1 MRSRVGRAVE
11 SVVVGKPIE
20 DVFAYLADGTNNR
33 SWRPEVVDT
42 IFADG
47 PVNRAVWAQTSITP
61 SGRSRATD
69 YRISL
74 YDEPTRLEY
83 TVFAGPRRAIG
94 LFTLRSAAAG
104 STEITLTVEVNPRW
118 PPLPFASIGRRAAE
132 AEAASI
138 LVLPA
143 VLGEVLPA

>member
-1 MRSRVGRAVE
+1 MGRAVE
-11 SVVVGKPIE
+11 SVVVGRPIE
-20 DVFAYLADGTNNR
+20 DVFAYLADGTNNH

-42 IFADG
+42 IFAEG
-47 PVNRAVWAQTSITP
+47 PANRAVWAQISTMP
-61 SGRSRATD
+61 NGRRRATD
-69 YRISL
+69 YRISW

-94 LFTLRSAAAG
+94 LFTLRTAAAG
-104 STEITLTVEVNPRW
+104 TTEVTLTVDVNPRW

-138 LVLPA
+138 LALPGI
-143 VLGEVLPA
+143 LGEVETT

>member
-1 MRSRVGRAVE
+1 VGRAVE
-11 SVVVGKPIE
+11 SVVVNKPIE

-33 SWRPEVVDT
+33 SWRPEVVET

-47 PVNRAVWAQTSITP
+47 PVNRAIWAQTSRMP
-61 SGRSRATD
+61 SGRIRPTD
-69 YRISL
+69 YRISW

-94 LFTLRSAAAG
+94 LFTLRTAAAG
-104 STEITLTVEVNPRW
+104 TTEITLTVDVNPRW
-118 PPLPFASIGRRAAE
+118 PPLPFATIGRRAAE

-138 LVLPA
+138 RALPA
-143 VLGEVLPA
+143 VLGEATET